1 MRIGLP
7 LLAMLFAAA
16 PVTAQR
22 LSSNVVP
29 EHYAL
34 HLTPDLKSATF
45 IGEETIDV
53 TLAQPSNTITLN
65 AIELKLTSVKAL
77 PQRSGEAQAPTMG
90 QTGTV
95 AYDETKEQATFT
107 FANPLPAGKVT
118 LSIAY
123 TGILNDK
130 LRGFYLSK
138 TAKRNYAVTQFESTD
153 ARRAFPSFDE
163 PAMKATFDL
172 SLTIDKGDIV
182 IANTNMLS
190 DKPASGGMHTQTFAT
205 TPKMSTYLLAFQVG
219 DWVCTSGKADGTP
232 IRSCSTPDKIALTP
246 FALHAAEHFLH
257 YYNQYFGVKYAMPKL
272 DMIGIP
278 DFEAGAMENW
288 GCITY
293 RETAL
298 LVDEKASLSAKKLVA
313 VDVAHEMAHQW
324 FGDLVTMQ
332 WWDNLWLNEGF
343 ATWMEYK
350 AVDEWQPTWGMR
362 EDAALSL
369 NQTMNLDAAPTTR
382 AIRSKA
388 DTPAEIEEQ
397 FDGISYGKA
406 GAVIGMVE
414 HYVGDAAFQRGLH
427 NYMQTHKFGNATA
440 EDFWNAQTAASGKPV
455 DKIMESFVALPGVP
469 LLTFEAQGSGK
480 YNVSESRFYLSN
492 LASANDSSGAA
503 KMPWTAP
510 VCLRGGSCQVVQEGA
525 VSVSPAGPYA
535 NADAKGFYRSN
546 YDAASLK
553 SLIATAPGLNAPERI
568 GLLGDR
574 YALMRSGQGSLG
586 GYLDLVGS
594 LRADSN
600 AQVVQQA
607 FTGTAAISSRV
618 ATDAQRDL
626 LKAWIRQQFSPVYRS
641 VKPTPAEA
649 ARRAE
654 LFQFLGVSDDT
665 AVIAEANK
673 ITQGYLRGDR
683 SVEPEL
689 ASNALDVA
697 ASHGDA
703 ALYDQMQRFLETTTI
718 PTEKS
723 QALNLLPQFTN
734 PALVNR
740 TMDYVTSG
748 KVRNQESWIPMVI
761 LLQQRDTRTA
771 AWEYMKKNWDKVH
784 AQLTV
789 ASGNRVVS
797 ATGSFCS
804 AEERADVQQ
813 FFAAH
818 PVTAT
823 ERALRD
829 ALGNIDSCVKFR
841 AQQQPGLQQWLTST
855 TISR

>member
-1 MRIGLP
+1 
-7 LLAMLFAAA
+7 ML
-16 PVTAQR
+16 AQR
-22 LSSNVVP
+22 LPSDVHP

-34 HLTPDLKSATF
+34 HITPDLKAASFT
-45 IGEETIDV
+45 GDETIDV
-53 TLAQPSNTITLN
+53 TLDHPANAITLN
-65 AIELKLTSVKAL
+65 AIELKITSVKAIA
-77 PQRSGEAQAPTMG
+77 QRTGEAQAPTMG

-95 AYDETKEQATFT
+95 AYDEGKQQATFT

-172 SLTIDKGDIV
+172 SLTIDRGDIV

-190 DKPASGGMHTQTFAT
+190 DKPAANGMHTQTFAT

-257 YYNQYFGVKYAMPKL
+257 YYNRYFGVKYAMPKL

-298 LVDEKASLSAKKLVA
+298 LVDDKAPLAAKKLVA

-350 AVDEWQPTWGMR
+350 AVDEWQPTWGLR
-362 EDAALSL
+362 EDAAQDVNRTL
-369 NQTMNLDAAPTTR
+369 NLDAAPQTR

-388 DTPAEIEEQ
+388 DTPEEIEEQ
-397 FDGISYGKA
+397 FDGIAYGKA

-427 NYMQTHKFGNATA
+427 DYMQTHKFGNATA
-440 EDFWNAQTAASGKPV
+440 EDFWSSQTAASGKPV
-455 DKIMESFVALPGVP
+455 DKIMASFVEQPGEP
-469 LLTFEAQGSGK
+469 LLRFTANGAGK
-480 YNVSESRFYLSN
+480 YDVAQSRFYLSPPSN
-492 LASANDSSGAA
+492 VDPQEWTVPVCVKGAA
-503 KMPWTAP
+503 
-510 VCLRGGSCQVVQEGA
+510 CQVVSGA
-525 VSVSPAGPYA
+525 GSVTVPAKSSLA
-535 NADAKGFYRSN
+535 NADEKGFYRSD
-546 YDAASLK
+546 YDAATLK
-553 SLIATAPGLNAPERI
+553 KVMASATTFTAPERI
-568 GLLGDR
+568 GLVGDR
-574 YALMRSGQGSLG
+574 YALMRSGQGTVGS
-586 GYLDLVGS
+586 YLDLVAT
-594 LRADSN
+594 LRADENPMVLEQSLEGLGSIRDRL
-600 AQVVQQA
+600 A
-607 FTGTAAISSRV
+607 S
-618 ATDAQRDL
+618 DAQRAQL
-626 LKAWIRQQFSPVYRS
+626 LKWTRAQFGPVYTGLPS
-641 VKPTPAEA
+641 AKKGETPLAGE
-649 ARRAE
+649 RRAD
-654 LFQFLGVSDDT
+654 LFQVLGAAGDP
-665 AVIAEANK
+665 AVVAEANAMMK
-673 ITQGYLRGDR
+673 RYFAGDHAADPALTAAALRI
-683 SVEPEL
+683 
-689 ASNALDVA
+689 A

-703 ALYDQMQRFLETTTI
+703 AFYDTVQRAAEASND
-718 PTEKS
+718 PVEK
-723 QALNLLPQFTN
+723 NRLLVSLAQFTD
-734 PALVNR
+734 PALVQR
-740 TMDYVTSG
+740 TIDYATSG
-748 KVRNQESWIPMVI
+748 KVRNQDSWI
-761 LLQQRDTRTA
+761 LLSVLLGRPDTRA
-771 AWEYMKKNWDKVH
+771 VAWEYMKEHWDKVQ

-789 ASGNRVVS
+789 ASGQRVVA
-797 ATGSFCS
+797 ATGNFCS
-804 AEERADVQQ
+804 TEDRADVQA

-818 PVTAT
+818 PVPAT
-823 ERALRD
+823 ERSLRD

-841 AQQQPGLQQWLTST
+841 AQQQSGLQQWLTST
-855 TISR
+855 TISQ